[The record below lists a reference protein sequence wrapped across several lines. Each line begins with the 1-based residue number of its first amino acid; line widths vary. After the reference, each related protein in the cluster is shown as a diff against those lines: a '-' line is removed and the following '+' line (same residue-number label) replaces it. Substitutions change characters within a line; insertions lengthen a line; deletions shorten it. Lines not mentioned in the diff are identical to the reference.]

1 MSGCLATVV
10 GVDEQG
16 DGTDEGLGLDEVLL
30 ALRRDLVAARGRRDE
45 GYGLGVREVEIE
57 LAVEV
62 RRRRDAKGSVGAKWF
77 VLSGEVS
84 GGGERERTD
93 THRIRLTLG
102 PVADEGE
109 AEEESGGDASISV
122 VGPAIAGTLPEDDEP
137 DQRGQDQ
144 RRPGRPVR

>member
-1 MSGCLATVV
+1 MSGRLATVV
-10 GVDEQG
+10 AVDE
-16 DGTDEGLGLDEVLL
+16 DGGETTDEGLGLDEVLL

-62 RRRRDAKGSVGAKWF
+62 RRRRDAKGTVGAKWF

-84 GGGERERTD
+84 GSGERERTD

-102 PVADEGE
+102 PVLPDADERE
-109 AEEESGGDASISV
+109 GGDDDAGNEASISV
-122 VGPAIAGTLPEDDEP
+122 VGPAIAGSLPED
-137 DQRGQDQ
+137 G
-144 RRPGRPVR
+144 